1 MPHAGPSTSA
11 RKPTKQKQKQ
21 NAKRPKK
28 SVLSRQTVEL
38 LDKTAL
44 EYVGARFSRA
54 LHMTLIE
61 ARIRSPQTTSRL
73 SRICQSRTLRRKV

>member
-1 MPHAGPSTSA
+1 MRGTGVNRRPPLPLLALSITKNFGIRMPHAGPSTSA

-44 EYVGARFSRA
+44 EYVGSRVGMHPA
-54 LHMTLIE
+54 
-61 ARIRSPQTTSRL
+61 
-73 SRICQSRTLRRKV
+73 